1 MPQDATGRA
10 AIGETWPF
18 FVIVSLVIGTCY
30 VTALRADASLR
41 EPLRFALFT
50 SLIVLIG
57 VMYWLC
63 PRFVATGRRRLL
75 TLAVLAAATFAI
87 GLMTPQ
93 HWSVFGLYPA
103 LIGLAVGLYWS
114 DVRAIGAA
122 VTVCLGLMAANLA
135 LAGWFRQALSQLPFV
150 GISLAFT
157 VVYVV
162 LFNRQVEARQR
173 AQALLEELESA
184 HRKLREYADQV
195 EVLTLERERERMGRE
210 LHDTLAQG
218 LAGLIMQLEAIDS
231 HLEGGG
237 TERARALLQ
246 QAMQRSR
253 TTLHEARRVIQA
265 LRASSLESGDL
276 IQALRQEAEGFEAS
290 NGIPCRFDVDAD
302 ALVVPAERAQEV
314 LRIVQECMSNA
325 ARHARASHVEV
336 VMRAS
341 EGELRVVVSDDGVG
355 FNPDDARG
363 GFGLTGMNERAARLG
378 GTLRVESRRGGGTT
392 IELVT
397 REHGA

>member
-18 FVIVSLVIGTCY
+18 FVIVSLVLGACY

-50 SLIVLIG
+50 SLIVVVG

-75 TLAVLAAATFAI
+75 MLAVLAAATFAI
-87 GLMTPQ
+87 GLMTPH
-93 HWSVFGLYPA
+93 HWSVFGLYPP
-103 LIGLAVGLYWS
+103 LLGLAIGLYWS
-114 DVRAIGAA
+114 DVRAIAAA
-122 VTVCLGLMAANLA
+122 VAVCLGLMAANLA
-135 LAGWFRQALSQLPFV
+135 LAGWFRHALPQLPFV

-157 VVYVV
+157 VIYVV

-184 HRKLREYADQV
+184 HRRLREYADQV
-195 EVLTLERERERMGRE
+195 EELTLGRERERMGRE

-231 HLEGGG
+231 HLETGG
-237 TERARALLQ
+237 TERARAVLQ

-253 TTLHEARRVIQA
+253 TTLHEARRAIQA
-265 LRASSLESGDL
+265 LHASALERGDL
-276 IQALRQEAEGFEAS
+276 AEALRREAESFAATAGV
-290 NGIPCRFDVDAD
+290 PCRCDVASGS
-302 ALVVPAERAQEV
+302 LVVAPERAQEI
-314 LRIVQECMSNA
+314 LRIVQESLANA
-325 ARHARASHVEV
+325 ARHARARSVEV
-336 VMRAS
+336 RLR
-341 EGELRVVVSDDGVG
+341 EDRGELRLVVSDDGVG
-355 FNPDDARG
+355 FDADRMSG
-363 GFGLTGMNERAARLG
+363 GFGLAGMRERAARLG
-378 GTLRVESRRGGGTT
+378 GTLRVDSRPGAGTT
-392 IELVT
+392 VELVT
-397 REHGA
+397 REGGA